1 MEQQAKQGHRILW
14 KLQEW
19 GGGGGGGMGTKN
31 CPLGIMD
38 ALPTHITLNFEVV
51 FLQQKLS
58 ASQYISEM
66 LSWMYYSH
74 PFQYGFHIPHT
85 KYCMAFQ
92 I

>member
-1 MEQQAKQGHRILW
+1 MPPLIENSDGAASQARTQDSVEAPRVG
-14 KLQEW
+14 

-58 ASQYISEM
+58 ATQYISEM
-66 LSWMYYSH
+66 L
-74 PFQYGFHIPHT
+74 
-85 KYCMAFQ
+85 
-92 I
+92 